1 MNESKFFTYVSRNLE
16 MSFTEMGK
24 SAEKVSGG
32 VGGQKLGSTLYLL
45 SFRSLLDIQETD
57 V

>member
-24 SAEKVSGG
+24 SAEKVSEGG
-32 VGGQKLGSTLYLL
+32 GKAKIGFHFVLVK
-45 SFRSLLDIQETD
+45 F
-57 V
+57 